1 MAKRPW
7 CALNRIYF
15 EKTGWTEQSFSSN
28 TMIWAVHCSK
38 KFRLE
43 LQAFEYMGSASA
55 QAASSV
61 GTCATKV
68 CVRFPSTF
76 CIVSCVPCLCLC
88 LCVLSEETLLA
99 AINNF
104 AFWFSVATIPCEVL
118 WNLFVFCSLFF
129 SRFFFFFFPLLF
141 PSPLFTEKSNTSYCY
156 GVPWDFFP
164 SFLTLQN
171 LCCLGQLTVLDA
183 RWFAPVLRNLGL

>member
-1 MAKRPW
+1 
-7 CALNRIYF
+7 
-15 EKTGWTEQSFSSN
+15 
-28 TMIWAVHCSK
+28 
-38 KFRLE
+38 
-43 LQAFEYMGSASA
+43 MGSASA

-88 LCVLSEETLLA
+88 LSVLSEETLLA

-118 WNLFVFCSLFF
+118 WNLFVFCSFFFSPFLFLFF
-129 SRFFFFFFPLLF
+129 SLAFSL
-141 PSPLFTEKSNTSYCY
+141 SPLYRKVKYQLLLRCSVRLFSFFSNSTEF
-156 GVPWDFFP
+156 VLPRPAD
-164 SFLTLQN
+164 SFGRKMV
-171 LCCLGQLTVLDA
+171 CSC
-183 RWFAPVLRNLGL
+183 APKLRAVM